1 MAPEPAP
8 AYLVGVGTEAAA
20 AALQAGR
27 AAQATRRVLAVLAA
41 PVHLLPVRVPGR
53 LGLVVKA
60 PGEAGVVPVAVVV
73 FLGPGGGGR
82 QRQGSYV
89 AQG

>member
-1 MAPEPAP
+1 MALEPAP
-8 AYLVGVGTEAAA
+8 AYLLGVGAEAAA

-27 AAQATRRVLAVLAA
+27 TAQAPCRVLAVLAA
-41 PVHLLPVRVPGR
+41 PVCLLPVRVPGW
-53 LGLVVKA
+53 LGLIVKA

-89 AQG
+89 AHG